1 MGNHVPEASS
11 LYNFN
16 RQNLSGDH
24 DIRPDDLGSKNR
36 IRTCT
41 GDRQDRSK
49 EYTRMSAWHQS
60 DPEFAGI
67 DLTVHKCLLLQV
79 RVYGQQVE
87 LVK

>member
-1 MGNHVPEASS
+1 
-11 LYNFN
+11 
-16 RQNLSGDH
+16 
-24 DIRPDDLGSKNR
+24 
-36 IRTCT
+36 
-41 GDRQDRSK
+41 
-49 EYTRMSAWHQS
+49 MSAWHQS